1 VKKILRFL
9 IDSLFPRECL
19 LCEKET
25 EAYLCSSC
33 FKSLKFKEQACLN
46 CQTKTNLGEFCLSCQ
61 KKFSYQGVMVAASLK
76 DPKIEKLITLFK
88 YNFIKEIGYYLG
100 LFLFKFFKEKNENN
114 PILKNNSESSRFNPK
129 NSIIIPVPL
138 SRKRMKWRGFNQS
151 EILAKIISE
160 KTQIKI
166 SNNLCKIKESENQ
179 AKLKLLERKE
189 NLKNCF
195 SFINKNIAQ
204 KEIKGKK
211 IIIIDDISTSGST
224 LEEISSLLKKYQ
236 ALEIWGL
243 VVAHG

>member
-1 VKKILRFL
+1 MKRIINFL
-9 IDSLFPRECL
+9 INSLFPRECL
-19 LCEKET
+19 LCEKELGV
-25 EAYLCSSC
+25 YLCQKC
-33 FKSLKFKEQACLN
+33 FKSLKFKEQSCLN
-46 CQTKTNLGEFCLSCQ
+46 CGSKNENGQFCSNCQ
-61 KKFSYQGVMVAASLK
+61 DNFSYQGVMVATNLNDS
-76 DPKIEKLITLFK
+76 KIEKLITNFK
-88 YNFIKEIGYYLG
+88 YNFVKEIGYYLG